1 MASGWGRYKLGARSN
16 RDQRTAFRD
25 MAFEHLDERFRVSPA
40 FRVRLE
46 NLPKFG
52 ESTGKG

>member
-1 MASGWGRYKLGARSN
+1 MASRWDCYKLDGRSK

-25 MAFEHLDERFRVSPA
+25 MAFEDLDERFGMFPA
-40 FRVRLE
+40 FGVRLE